1 MQETVKERL
10 ISYLKSIPMSLKA
23 FFDKIGVSNGYV
35 TNMVSGFGRDVLFRI
50 KSEFPDL
57 SINWLLYGEGEML
70 NSQLQAVEA
79 GGKQI
84 PFFDVEFEGG
94 YDVMVNDQ
102 TRAAAS
108 FIDVPYET
116 RATHACRITGR
127 SMQPDICSGDIIL
140 LQYIEDFSWL
150 PLGTIYA
157 IVPTNN
163 MRTAKRLARS
173 ENDENYLLVPS
184 NSEYQAQELPKR
196 LIRNVFR
203 VVGTIRMF

>member
-1 MQETVKERL
+1 
-10 ISYLKSIPMSLKA
+10 MSQKA
-23 FFDKIGVSNGYV
+23 FCEKIGASNTFINSMRRSIGHEK
-35 TNMVSGFGRDVLFRI
+35 LFRI

-70 NSQLQAVEA
+70 NSQLPAVEN

-102 TRAAAS
+102 TRTAAS
-108 FIDVPYET
+108 FINVPYET

-127 SMQPDICSGDIIL
+127 SMQPDIYSGDVIL

-150 PLGTIYA
+150 PLGDIYA
-157 IVPTNN
+157 IVTTND
-163 MRTAKRLARS
+163 MRTVKRLARS

-184 NSEYQAQELPKR
+184 NAEYQAQELPKR

>member
-1 MQETVKERL
+1 
-10 ISYLKSIPMSLKA
+10 MSQKA
-23 FFDKIGVSNGYV
+23 FCEKIGASNTFINSMRRSIGHEK
-35 TNMVSGFGRDVLFRI
+35 LFRI

-70 NSQLQAVEA
+70 NNQLPAVEA

-102 TRAAAS
+102 TRTAAS
-108 FIDVPYET
+108 FINVPYET

-127 SMQPDICSGDIIL
+127 SMQPDIYSGDVIL

-150 PLGTIYA
+150 PLGDIYA
-157 IVPTNN
+157 IVTTND
-163 MRTAKRLARS
+163 MRTVKRLARS

-184 NSEYQAQELPKR
+184 NAEYQAQELPKR

>member
-1 MQETVKERL
+1 
-10 ISYLKSIPMSLKA
+10 MSHKA
-23 FFDKIGVSNGYV
+23 FCEKIGASNTFINSMRRSVGHEK
-35 TNMVSGFGRDVLFRI
+35 LFRI

-57 SINWLLYGEGEML
+57 SINWLLYGEGEMI
-70 NSQLQAVEA
+70 NSQSQAVEV

-102 TRAAAS
+102 TRTAAS
-108 FIDVPYET
+108 FINVPYET

-150 PLGTIYA
+150 PLGDIYA
-157 IVPTNN
+157 IVTTND
-163 MRTAKRLARS
+163 MRTVKRLARS

-184 NSEYQAQELPKR
+184 NAEYQAQELPKR

>member
-10 ISYLKSIPMSLKA
+10 ISYLKSIPMSQKA
-23 FFDKIGVSNGYV
+23 FCDKIGVSKGYI

-70 NSQLQAVEA
+70 NNQLPAVEA

-102 TRAAAS
+102 TRTAAS
-108 FIDVPYET
+108 FINVPYET

-127 SMQPDICSGDIIL
+127 SMQPDIYSGDVIL

-150 PLGTIYA
+150 PLGDIYA
-157 IVPTNN
+157 IVTTND
-163 MRTAKRLARS
+163 MRTVKRLARS

-184 NSEYQAQELPKR
+184 NAEYQAQELPKR

>member
-1 MQETVKERL
+1 
-10 ISYLKSIPMSLKA
+10 MSQKA
-23 FFDKIGVSNGYV
+23 FCDKIGVSKGYI

-50 KSEFPDL
+50 KQEFPDL

-70 NSQLQAVEA
+70 NSQSQAVEV

-102 TRAAAS
+102 TRTAAS
-108 FIDVPYET
+108 FINVPYET

-127 SMQPDICSGDIIL
+127 SMQPDIYSGDIIL

-150 PLGTIYA
+150 PLGDIYA
-157 IVPTNN
+157 IVTTND
-163 MRTAKRLARS
+163 MRTVKRLARS

-184 NSEYQAQELPKR
+184 NAEYQAQELPKR

>member
-1 MQETVKERL
+1 MK
-10 ISYLKSIPMSLKA
+10 PMSQKA
-23 FFDKIGVSNGYV
+23 FCEKIGASNTFINSMRRSVGHEK
-35 TNMVSGFGRDVLFRI
+35 LFRI

-57 SINWLLYGEGEML
+57 SINWLLYGDGEML
-70 NSQLQAVEA
+70 NSQLPAVEN

-102 TRAAAS
+102 TRTAAS
-108 FIDVPYET
+108 FINVPYET

-127 SMQPDICSGDIIL
+127 SMQPDIYSGDVIL

-150 PLGTIYA
+150 PLGDIYA
-157 IVPTNN
+157 IVTTND
-163 MRTAKRLARS
+163 MRTVKRLARS

-184 NSEYQAQELPKR
+184 NAEYQAQELPKR

>member
-1 MQETVKERL
+1 MK
-10 ISYLKSIPMSLKA
+10 PMSQKA
-23 FFDKIGVSNGYV
+23 FCEKIGASNTFINSMRRSVGHEK
-35 TNMVSGFGRDVLFRI
+35 LFRI

-57 SINWLLYGEGEML
+57 SINWLLYGDGEML
-70 NSQLQAVEA
+70 NSQLPAVDV

-102 TRAAAS
+102 TRTAAS
-108 FIDVPYET
+108 FINVPYET

-127 SMQPDICSGDIIL
+127 SMQPDIYSGDVIL

-150 PLGTIYA
+150 PLGDIYA
-157 IVPTNN
+157 IVTTND
-163 MRTAKRLARS
+163 MRTVKRLARS

-184 NSEYQAQELPKR
+184 NAEYQAQELPKR

>member
-1 MQETVKERL
+1 
-10 ISYLKSIPMSLKA
+10 MSQKA
-23 FFDKIGVSNGYV
+23 FCEKIGASNTFINSMRRSVGHEK
-35 TNMVSGFGRDVLFRI
+35 LFRI

-70 NSQLQAVEA
+70 NSQLPAVEA

-108 FIDVPYET
+108 FINVPYET

-127 SMQPDICSGDIIL
+127 SMQPDIYSGDVIL

-150 PLGTIYA
+150 PLGDIYA
-157 IVPTNN
+157 IVTTND
-163 MRTAKRLARS
+163 MRTVKRLARS

-184 NSEYQAQELPKR
+184 NAEYQAQELPKR

>member
-1 MQETVKERL
+1 
-10 ISYLKSIPMSLKA
+10 MSQKA
-23 FFDKIGVSNGYV
+23 FCEKIGASNTFINSMRRSVGHEK
-35 TNMVSGFGRDVLFRI
+35 LFRI

-70 NSQLQAVEA
+70 NSQSQAVEV

-108 FIDVPYET
+108 FINVPYET

-127 SMQPDICSGDIIL
+127 SMQPDIYSGDIIL

-150 PLGTIYA
+150 PLGDIYA
-157 IVPTNN
+157 IVTTND
-163 MRTAKRLARS
+163 MRTVKRLARS

>member
-1 MQETVKERL
+1 MK
-10 ISYLKSIPMSLKA
+10 PMSQKA
-23 FFDKIGVSNGYV
+23 FCEKIGASNTFINSMRRSVGHEK
-35 TNMVSGFGRDVLFRI
+35 LFRI

-70 NSQLQAVEA
+70 NSQLPAVEA

-102 TRAAAS
+102 TRTAAS
-108 FIDVPYET
+108 FINVPYET

-127 SMQPDICSGDIIL
+127 SMQPDIYSGDVIL

-150 PLGTIYA
+150 PLGDIYA
-157 IVPTNN
+157 IVTTND
-163 MRTAKRLARS
+163 MRTVKRLARS

-184 NSEYQAQELPKR
+184 NAEYQAQELPKR

>member
-1 MQETVKERL
+1 MK
-10 ISYLKSIPMSLKA
+10 PMSQKA
-23 FFDKIGVSNGYV
+23 FCEKIGASNTFINSMRRSVGHEK
-35 TNMVSGFGRDVLFRI
+35 LFRI

-70 NSQLQAVEA
+70 NSQLPAVEN

-102 TRAAAS
+102 TRTAAS
-108 FIDVPYET
+108 FINVPYET

-127 SMQPDICSGDIIL
+127 SMQPDIYSGDVIL

-150 PLGTIYA
+150 PLGDIYA
-157 IVPTNN
+157 IVTTND
-163 MRTAKRLARS
+163 MRTVKRLARS

-184 NSEYQAQELPKR
+184 NAEYQAQELPKR

>member
-1 MQETVKERL
+1 MK
-10 ISYLKSIPMSLKA
+10 PMSQKA
-23 FFDKIGVSNGYV
+23 FCEKIGASNTFINSMRRSVGHEK
-35 TNMVSGFGRDVLFRI
+35 LFRI
-50 KSEFPDL
+50 KQEFPDL
-57 SINWLLYGEGEML
+57 SIDWLLYGEGEML
-70 NSQLQAVEA
+70 NSQSQAVEV

-102 TRAAAS
+102 TRTAAS
-108 FIDVPYET
+108 FINVPYET

-127 SMQPDICSGDIIL
+127 SMQPDIYSGDVIL

-150 PLGTIYA
+150 PLGDIYA
-157 IVPTNN
+157 IVTTND
-163 MRTAKRLARS
+163 MRTVKRLARS

-184 NSEYQAQELPKR
+184 NAEYQAQELPKR

>member
-1 MQETVKERL
+1 
-10 ISYLKSIPMSLKA
+10 MSQKA
-23 FFDKIGVSNGYV
+23 FCEKIGASNTFINSMRRSVGHEK
-35 TNMVSGFGRDVLFRI
+35 LFRI

-70 NSQLQAVEA
+70 NSQSQAVEV

-108 FIDVPYET
+108 FINVPYET

-127 SMQPDICSGDIIL
+127 SMQPDIYSGDVIL
-140 LQYIEDFSWL
+140 LQYIDDFSWL
-150 PLGTIYA
+150 PLGDIYA
-157 IVPTNN
+157 IVTTND
-163 MRTAKRLARS
+163 MRTVKRLARS

-184 NSEYQAQELPKR
+184 NAEYQAQELPKR

-203 VVGTIRMF
+203 VVGTIRLF

>member
-1 MQETVKERL
+1 MK
-10 ISYLKSIPMSLKA
+10 PMSQKA
-23 FFDKIGVSNGYV
+23 FCEKIGASNTFINSMRRSVGHEK
-35 TNMVSGFGRDVLFRI
+35 LFRI

-70 NSQLQAVEA
+70 NSQLPAVEN

-102 TRAAAS
+102 TRTAAS
-108 FIDVPYET
+108 FINVPYET

-127 SMQPDICSGDIIL
+127 SMQPDIYSGDIIL

-150 PLGTIYA
+150 PLGDIYA
-157 IVPTNN
+157 IVTTND
-163 MRTAKRLARS
+163 MRTVKRLARS

-184 NSEYQAQELPKR
+184 NAEYQAQELPKR

>member
-1 MQETVKERL
+1 MQETVKDRL
-10 ISYLKSIPMSLKA
+10 IRYLKMKPMSQKA
-23 FFDKIGVSNGYV
+23 FCEKIGASNTFINSMRRSVGHEK
-35 TNMVSGFGRDVLFRI
+35 LFRI
-50 KSEFPDL
+50 KQEFPDL

-70 NSQLQAVEA
+70 NSQLPAVEA

-94 YDVMVNDQ
+94 YNVMVNDQ
-102 TRAAAS
+102 TRTAAS
-108 FIDVPYET
+108 FINVPYET

-127 SMQPDICSGDIIL
+127 SMQPDIYSGDVIL

-150 PLGTIYA
+150 PLGDIYA
-157 IVPTNN
+157 IVTTND
-163 MRTAKRLARS
+163 MRTVKRLARS
-173 ENDENYLLVPS
+173 DNDDNYLLVPS
-184 NSEYQAQELPKR
+184 NAEYQAQELPKR

>member
-1 MQETVKERL
+1 
-10 ISYLKSIPMSLKA
+10 MSQKA
-23 FFDKIGVSNGYV
+23 FCEKIGASNTFINSMRRSVGHEK
-35 TNMVSGFGRDVLFRI
+35 LFRI
-50 KSEFPDL
+50 KQEFPDL
-57 SINWLLYGEGEML
+57 SIDWLLYGEGEML
-70 NSQLQAVEA
+70 NSQSQAVEV

-102 TRAAAS
+102 TRTAAS
-108 FIDVPYET
+108 FINVPYET

-127 SMQPDICSGDIIL
+127 SMQPDIYSGDVIL

-150 PLGTIYA
+150 PLGDIYA
-157 IVPTNN
+157 IVTTND
-163 MRTAKRLARS
+163 MRTVKRLARS

-184 NSEYQAQELPKR
+184 NAEYQAQELPKR

>member
-1 MQETVKERL
+1 MK
-10 ISYLKSIPMSLKA
+10 PMSHKA
-23 FFDKIGVSNGYV
+23 FCEKIGASNTFINSMRRSVGHEK
-35 TNMVSGFGRDVLFRI
+35 LFRI

-57 SINWLLYGEGEML
+57 SINWLLYGEGEMI
-70 NSQLQAVEA
+70 NSQSQAVEV

-102 TRAAAS
+102 TRTAAS
-108 FIDVPYET
+108 FINVPYET

-127 SMQPDICSGDIIL
+127 SMQPDIYSGDIIL

-150 PLGTIYA
+150 PLGDIYA
-157 IVPTNN
+157 IVTTND
-163 MRTAKRLARS
+163 MRTVKRLARS

-184 NSEYQAQELPKR
+184 NAEYQAQELPKR